1 MQLREK
7 DILGCL
13 PLLASVLGNTYGVH
27 VRIGGSDACTDGN
40 IIQLPSLPVDC
51 GEELLLLVRGF
62 IDHESAHIRYTD
74 FKAFKEAALDA
85 VTKHLF
91 NAIEDWRVEN
101 RLAAVFPGCRHNFHE
116 LIRRFFVEDA
126 TKERAGERSLA
137 LSVLNYVL
145 LTVRSWD
152 VSEVSQP
159 LGEETTSLD
168 THFPGMRQSLDL
180 ILAQIRQGCPD
191 TSSAIHYARQ
201 LAHCLKSWKSP
212 SQEEQNQKSGTQTE
226 NTSASEKGSEA
237 STPEASAHGTS
248 SVGNSCSPVG
258 ETGQD
263 ILSGIPSIVDTLPVD
278 MGNWLR
284 KQLEAHAAGESGRK
298 VEMAVEGSCEV
309 HLLPDQ
315 DREKAV
321 RMATALK
328 ARMLDTAVHI
338 LLDSSG
344 SMHGESIKLA
354 VQACYAV
361 GKALEHLSGIS
372 LGITSFPAYRE
383 GKIGVF
389 PLVRHGQK
397 MTDRMQMQAH
407 GGTPLAEALWWVM
420 RQMFIL
426 KENRKVVL
434 ILTDGL
440 PDDVTQCLQAL
451 EALRKTGVEVYGIGM
466 KFDCISSLLPDTS
479 SKVISRFE
487 ELSPALFEVL
497 QHALLRETRYD

>member
-1 MQLREK
+1 M
-7 DILGCL
+7 
-13 PLLASVLGNTYGVH
+13 
-27 VRIGGSDACTDGN
+27 
-40 IIQLPSLPVDC
+40 PVDC

-85 VTKHLF
+85 VTKNLF
-91 NAIEDWRVEN
+91 NDIEDWRVEN

-126 TKERAGERSLA
+126 TKKRAGEISLA

-152 VSEVSQP
+152 VPEVSQP

-168 THFPGMRQSLDL
+168 THFPGMRQPLDL

-212 SQEEQNQKSGTQTE
+212 SQEEQHQESGTQTE
-226 NTSASEKGSEA
+226 NTSASEKGREA

-248 SVGNSCSPVG
+248 SVGNSCSPAG

-278 MGNWLR
+278 MGNWLG
-284 KQLEAHAAGESGRK
+284 KQLEAHAAGDSGRK

-328 ARMLDTAVHI
+328 ARMLGLLQAHTLRHAISGRQGKMETGKLYRLSTGSPRVFQKRASVHKLDTAVHI

-372 LGITSFPAYRE
+372 LGITSFPAYRD

-389 PLVRHGQK
+389 PLVKHGQK

-420 RQMFIL
+420 RQMLIL
-426 KENRKVVL
+426 RETRKVVL
-434 ILTDGL
+434 ILTDGV

-479 SKVISRFE
+479 SRVISRFE

>member
-1 MQLREK
+1 MELRRK
-7 DILGCL
+7 T
-13 PLLASVLGNTYGVH
+13 PPHRKKA
-27 VRIGGSDACTDGN
+27 AK
-40 IIQLPSLPVDC
+40 Q
-51 GEELLLLVRGF
+51 
-62 IDHESAHIRYTD
+62 AHP
-74 FKAFKEAALDA
+74 
-85 VTKHLF
+85 
-91 NAIEDWRVEN
+91 
-101 RLAAVFPGCRHNFHE
+101 RL
-116 LIRRFFVEDA
+116 
-126 TKERAGERSLA
+126 
-137 LSVLNYVL
+137 
-145 LTVRSWD
+145 
-152 VSEVSQP
+152 Q
-159 LGEETTSLD
+159 
-168 THFPGMRQSLDL
+168 
-180 ILAQIRQGCPD
+180 
-191 TSSAIHYARQ
+191 
-201 LAHCLKSWKSP
+201 
-212 SQEEQNQKSGTQTE
+212 
-226 NTSASEKGSEA
+226 
-237 STPEASAHGTS
+237 
-248 SVGNSCSPVG
+248 
-258 ETGQD
+258 
-263 ILSGIPSIVDTLPVD
+263 LSGIPSIVDTLPVD
-278 MGNWLR
+278 MGNWLG

-328 ARMLDTAVHI
+328 ARMLGMLQAHTLRHAISGRQGKLETGKLYRLSTRSPRVFQKRASVHKLDTAVHI

-420 RQMFIL
+420 RQMLIL
-426 KENRKVVL
+426 RETRKVVL
-434 ILTDGL
+434 ILTDGV

-479 SKVISRFE
+479 SRVISRFE